1 MLDRL
6 NAEISIHHQVKHPN
20 IVELLNCFCDDK
32 YVYLILELCSN
43 GDLEHYLQEKKTLS
57 EHESKQQSIE
67 FHFVFSEI
75 FFQLE
80 ISANKWSMVSS
91 IYTVMEFY
99 IEISNYRIYCSLTLS
114 MW

>member
-6 NAEISIHHQVKHPN
+6 NAEITIHHQVKHPN

-57 EHESKQQSIE
+57 EHESMNERVALSIAWRW
-67 FHFVFSEI
+67 I
-75 FFQLE
+75 FF
-80 ISANKWSMVSS
+80 S
-91 IYTVMEFY
+91 
-99 IEISNYRIYCSLTLS
+99 
-114 MW
+114 

>member
-20 IVELLNCFCDDK
+20 IVELLNCFCDEK

-57 EHESKQQSIE
+57 EHESTRRRSRASIE
-67 FHFVFSEI
+67 T
-75 FFQLE
+75 
-80 ISANKWSMVSS
+80 KS
-91 IYTVMEFY
+91 I
-99 IEISNYRIYCSLTLS
+99 
-114 MW
+114 

>member
-43 GDLEHYLQEKKTLS
+43 GDLEHYLQEKKTLNES
-57 EHESKQQSIE
+57 ESKKN
-67 FHFVFSEI
+67 I
-75 FFQLE
+75 FF
-80 ISANKWSMVSS
+80 
-91 IYTVMEFY
+91 
-99 IEISNYRIYCSLTLS
+99 SNYNFLHYLS
-114 MW
+114 SKYH

>member
-6 NAEISIHHQVKHPN
+6 NAEITIHHQVKHPN

-57 EHESKQQSIE
+57 EHESMRI
-67 FHFVFSEI
+67 FYLCYNRLFPILFS
-75 FFQLE
+75 
-80 ISANKWSMVSS
+80 S
-91 IYTVMEFY
+91 
-99 IEISNYRIYCSLTLS
+99 
-114 MW
+114 